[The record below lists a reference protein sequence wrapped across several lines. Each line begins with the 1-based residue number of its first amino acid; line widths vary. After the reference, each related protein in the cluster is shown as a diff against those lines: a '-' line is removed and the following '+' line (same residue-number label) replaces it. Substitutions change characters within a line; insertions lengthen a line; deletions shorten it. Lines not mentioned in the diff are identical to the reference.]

1 MSSRTSKPEQNAE
14 ALEVEDIET
23 VKTEDVV
30 AEEVLPVE
38 EDLEVVE
45 ISEVAEAEA
54 EPTQV
59 AEVAVAAV
67 VIPESVEVEVV
78 AEPAAQVL
86 NLAVCVYSAKRKNS
100 TSVALLQDR
109 LAACNYSE
117 VRADLK
123 GWFHDNTVKALS
135 RWQKENGLEAT
146 GVVDAEEMA
155 FLFDGTDV
163 VIA

>member
-1 MSSRTSKPEQNAE
+1 MSNRTSKPEQNAE
-14 ALEVEDIET
+14 ALEVEDIEA

-45 ISEVAEAEA
+45 ISEVAEAEPAA
-54 EPTQV
+54 EL
-59 AEVAVAAV
+59 AVAAV

-100 TSVALLQDR
+100 VTVALLQDR

-117 VRADLK
+117 VRADLR
-123 GWFHDNTVKALS
+123 GWFHDNTAKALS
-135 RWQKENGLEAT
+135 RWQKENGLEVT